1 MAQALALLSPSLG
14 CLRTMIHPEQT
25 AVCTRRGFPN
35 AGLLSFRLQITWEGE
50 LAERGL
56 EGSSDKQ
63 VLSHRWGQKLL
74 SSVAG
79 ATCKGIPRLSSGSH
93 PPHVPLVWISS
104 WLGECH
110 VLLLIPS
117 GCLAML
123 GDISGCHHWGWSHH
137 WVIRGPGCSFTPT
150 VCRTDPHDRGGSG
163 PARQRCPGGTPC
175 LPATLQPRHSS
186 LGPIPQLQAPC
197 PWLPTRPTKQAGRH
211 QGFTNFISRL
221 FMFVFCLLLETC
233 RLHVC
238 AGKCRGVQPETHTD
252 PKCPPTRD
260 PHRLAGHRTDSAVL
274 PDLSPAFGLSAH
286 NVHPPTRTDR
296 PSRTPVWF
304 RHTDAAA
311 GMVEVS
317 GSSAPAGRGGSWA
330 CSGLGTGAAPA
341 GAGPHM
347 AQILLVR
354 QRARRLLGAQHR

>member
-63 VLSHRWGQKLL
+63 VPSHCWGQKLL

-104 WLGECH
+104 RLGECH

-150 VCRTDPHDRGGSG
+150 VSRTDPHDRGGSG

-175 LPATLQPRHSS
+175 LPATPSPGTAAWAPSLSS
-186 LGPIPQLQAPC
+186 RPHAPGSLPAPQN
-197 PWLPTRPTKQAGRH
+197 KQAGTRVLPIL
-211 QGFTNFISRL
+211 FLDFSRL
-221 FMFVFCLLLETC
+221 SFVFCWKRAGYMSVLGNAAACNQKHTQTPSARPPETLTDLLVTGQTPLCSRTC
-233 RLHVC
+233 HRPLAFQHTMSTPPL
-238 AGKCRGVQPETHTD
+238 GQTDPQGPLFGSDTQMPQPEWL
-252 PKCPPTRD
+252 R
-260 PHRLAGHRTDSAVL
+260 
-274 PDLSPAFGLSAH
+274 
-286 NVHPPTRTDR
+286 
-296 PSRTPVWF
+296 
-304 RHTDAAA
+304 
-311 GMVEVS
+311 
-317 GSSAPAGRGGSWA
+317 
-330 CSGLGTGAAPA
+330 
-341 GAGPHM
+341 
-347 AQILLVR
+347 
-354 QRARRLLGAQHR
+354 